1 MQVVFH
7 RAGVWDISILHHNHE
22 LNNRCHSGWLHR
34 QRWSR
39 DLSLGDSLA
48 IMHAFDLIRL
58 WGLYGEP
65 SWTFAEVSDGGK
77 KMVMSVPFFKGFPFF
92 KKKNPYFCSGIASVK
107 IYLESQICLKL
118 FNSW

>member
-1 MQVVFH
+1 M
-7 RAGVWDISILHHNHE
+7 
-22 LNNRCHSGWLHR
+22 
-34 QRWSR
+34 
-39 DLSLGDSLA
+39 SLGDSLA

-77 KMVMSVPFFKGFPFF
+77 KKTVMSVPFFKGFPFF